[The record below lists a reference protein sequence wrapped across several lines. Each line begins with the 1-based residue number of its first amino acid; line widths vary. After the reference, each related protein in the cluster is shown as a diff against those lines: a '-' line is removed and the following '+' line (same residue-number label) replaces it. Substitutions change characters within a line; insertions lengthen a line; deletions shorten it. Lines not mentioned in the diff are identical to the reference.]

1 MVKEIVIYLEDLNFI
16 SIFLRVLMEVIF
28 GGIIGSGREREKR
41 PAGLRTQMCIRDSM
55 RAVYRNPKEVATKLK
70 DLIDL
75 YLEDL
80 LSYEKLET
88 TVVAMIKAN
97 DDRIYK
103 NGFMPTKLI
112 AAIGEERKVI
122 VDKIAADNNLS
133 LIHICR

>member
-1 MVKEIVIYLEDLNFI
+1 
-16 SIFLRVLMEVIF
+16 
-28 GGIIGSGREREKR
+28 
-41 PAGLRTQMCIRDSM
+41 M
-55 RAVYRNPKEVATKLK
+55 RAVYRNLKELATKLK
-70 DLIDL
+70 DVIDL

-112 AAIGEERKVI
+112 AAIGEERKAI
-122 VDKIAADNNLS
+122 VDKIAADNNL
-133 LIHICR
+133 

>member
-1 MVKEIVIYLEDLNFI
+1 
-16 SIFLRVLMEVIF
+16 
-28 GGIIGSGREREKR
+28 
-41 PAGLRTQMCIRDSM
+41 M
-55 RAVYRNPKEVATKLK
+55 RAVYRNPKELATKLK

-103 NGFMPTKLI
+103 NGFIPTKLI
-112 AAIGEERKVI
+112 AAIERKE
-122 VDKIAADNNLS
+122 KL
-133 LIHICR
+133 

>member
-1 MVKEIVIYLEDLNFI
+1 
-16 SIFLRVLMEVIF
+16 
-28 GGIIGSGREREKR
+28 
-41 PAGLRTQMCIRDSM
+41 M
-55 RAVYRNPKEVATKLK
+55 RAVYRNPKELATKLK

-112 AAIGEERKVI
+112 ATIGEERKVI
-122 VDKIAADNNLS
+122 VDKIAADNNLYK
-133 LIHICR
+133 R

>member
-1 MVKEIVIYLEDLNFI
+1 
-16 SIFLRVLMEVIF
+16 
-28 GGIIGSGREREKR
+28 
-41 PAGLRTQMCIRDSM
+41 M
-55 RAVYRNPKEVATKLK
+55 RAVYRNPKELATKLK
-70 DLIDL
+70 DLID
-75 YLEDL
+75 LEDL

-122 VDKIAADNNLS
+122 VDKIAADNNL
-133 LIHICR
+133 

>member
-1 MVKEIVIYLEDLNFI
+1 
-16 SIFLRVLMEVIF
+16 
-28 GGIIGSGREREKR
+28 
-41 PAGLRTQMCIRDSM
+41 M
-55 RAVYRNPKEVATKLK
+55 RAVYRNPKELATKLK

-112 AAIGEERKVI
+112 ATIGEERKVI
-122 VDKIAADNNLS
+122 VDKKQRDNNL
-133 LIHICR
+133 